1 MNFSTSEENYI
12 KSIYHLQLAHQ
23 KVSTSMLSVLV
34 NTKASS
40 VSDMLKKLHQ
50 KEIVHYEPYK
60 SFMLTEAGN
69 KIALNIIRKH
79 RLWEY
84 FLVNTLGFEWD
95 EVHDIAE
102 ELEHIKSTH
111 LIDRLDSFLHFPS
124 FDPHGDPIPN
134 SKGKITELR
143 RMNLIEIP
151 LKKTAVVHYIK
162 DQSNTMLD
170 LLKHYR
176 IEIGSTIII
185 NKKFDFDGSVEICIE
200 QDKKVLLSNLVA
212 KNIYCTL

>member
-1 MNFSTSEENYI
+1 
-12 KSIYHLQLAHQ
+12 
-23 KVSTSMLSVLV
+23 MLSLMI

-60 SFMLTEAGN
+60 NFILTDTGN
-69 KIALNIIRKH
+69 RIALNIIRKH

-84 FLVNTLGFEWD
+84 FLVNTLGFDWD

-102 ELEHIKSTH
+102 ELEHIKSAN
-111 LIDRLDSFLHFPS
+111 LIERLDSFLQFPS

-134 SKGKITELR
+134 SKGKITEMK
-143 RMNLIEIP
+143 RMNLLEIP
-151 LKKTAVVHYIK
+151 LGKTVVVHYIK
-162 DQSNTMLD
+162 DQSNAMLD

-176 IEIGSTIII
+176 IEIGTHI
-185 NKKFDFDGSVEICIE
+185 NVSKKFDFDSSVEISIG
-200 QDKKVLLSNLVA
+200 QDRKVLLSNQVA

>member
-1 MNFSTSEENYI
+1 
-12 KSIYHLQLAHQ
+12 
-23 KVSTSMLSVLV
+23 
-34 NTKASS
+34 
-40 VSDMLKKLHQ
+40 MLKKLHQ

-60 SFMLTEAGN
+60 NFSLTDTGN

-102 ELEHIKSTH
+102 ELEHIKSAN
-111 LIDRLDSFLHFPS
+111 LIERLDSFLQFPS

-134 SKGKITELR
+134 SKGKITEMK
-143 RMNLIEIP
+143 RMNLLELP
-151 LKKTAVVHYIK
+151 LGKTVIVHYIK
-162 DQSNTMLD
+162 DQSNAMLD
-170 LLKHYR
+170 LLKHYC
-176 IEIGSTIII
+176 IEMGTHI
-185 NKKFDFDGSVEICIE
+185 NVSKKFDFDGSVEISIG
-200 QDKKVLLSNLVA
+200 QDRKVLLSNLVA